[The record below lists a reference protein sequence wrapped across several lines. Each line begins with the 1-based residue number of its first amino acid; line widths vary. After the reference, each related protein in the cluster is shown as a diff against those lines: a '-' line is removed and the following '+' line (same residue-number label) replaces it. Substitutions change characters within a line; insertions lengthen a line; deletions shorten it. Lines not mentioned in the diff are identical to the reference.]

1 MLSLNKYMK
10 EKYPDIFKEYEK
22 YRKVEEKKK
31 KKAEE
36 EKAKKDR
43 EKARKNR
50 GPLED
55 YGFYYE
61 FETSYKGWTEG
72 PHDGDCSLDDA
83 FSDVEDEFELDPTG
97 LHGMSFKEFLEY
109 QCYDNEK
116 EFFDKWFAIFDG
128 KDDTLREKM
137 DNRMWDARMVSNPE
151 WEGTYYYNKN
161 EIKNFFRKATYI
173 KTAKKK

>member
-1 MLSLNKYMK
+1 VNSLSNIYLSYRDNAPAYNKAMK
-10 EKYPDIFKEYEK
+10 QYSGQD
-22 YRKVEEKKK
+22 VTL
-31 KKAEE
+31 
-36 EKAKKDR
+36 
-43 EKARKNR
+43 
-50 GPLED
+50 GED
-55 YGFYYE
+55 YVFYYE

-83 FSDVEDEFELDPTG
+83 FSDVEDKFELDPTG

-161 EIKNFFRKATYI
+161 EIKNFFRKATYL